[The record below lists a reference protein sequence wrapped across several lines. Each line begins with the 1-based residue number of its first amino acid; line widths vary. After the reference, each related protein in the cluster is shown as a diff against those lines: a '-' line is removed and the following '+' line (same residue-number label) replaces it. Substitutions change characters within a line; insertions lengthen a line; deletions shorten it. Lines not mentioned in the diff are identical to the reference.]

1 LKTLADILYKVH
13 IVAVSGPTDV
23 IVSGV
28 QIDSRQASHRS
39 VFVAI
44 KGVAADG
51 HRFISK
57 AIEQGAIAVVC
68 QEMPSQKKDGV
79 TYVQT
84 TDSAEAAGV
93 LAHNFYDQP
102 SSKLKLVGVTGTN
115 GKTTIA
121 TLLYKLF
128 NCLGYQCGLVSTV
141 ENMIAGRVVPSTHTT
156 PDAISLNALL
166 KQMVDEGCEYAFMEV
181 SSHAVHQRRIAG
193 LQFAGGLFSNITHD
207 HLDYHKTFDEY
218 IKAKKGFFDGLPASA
233 FAITNIDDKRGAV
246 MLQNT
251 AAKKLSYS
259 LRSMADFKGKILEN
273 SLTGLQMSI
282 NDQDVHFRLIGEF
295 NAYNLLAVYGA
306 AISLGENKQEVLQCL
321 SNITGAEGRFDYTVS
336 PKEKVIA
343 IVDYAHTPDALINVL
358 ATIKK
363 LKQGHEQVITVVGC
377 GGDRDKTKRP
387 VMGEVACEHSD
398 KVIFTSDN
406 PRSEDPMQILADME
420 AGLPV
425 SARRKYVAIPD
436 RKQAIKT
443 AISMAQ
449 PEDIVLVA
457 GKGHEKYQ
465 EIKGVKHHFDD
476 KEVVQEM
483 FELLGK

>member
-1 LKTLADILYKVH
+1 MKTIADILYKVH
-13 IVAVSGPTDV
+13 IVAVSGSTDV
-23 IVSGV
+23 VVSGV
-28 QIDSRQASHRS
+28 QIDSRKVSHRS
-39 VFVAI
+39 VFVAV
-44 KGVAADG
+44 KGAAADG
-51 HRFISK
+51 HQFISK
-57 AIEQGAIAVVC
+57 AIESGAVAIVC
-68 QEMPSQKKDGV
+68 EDMPAEQKEGV
-79 TYVQT
+79 TFIQT
-84 TDSAEAAGV
+84 SDSAEAAGIM
-93 LAHNFYDQP
+93 AHNFFDQP
-102 SSKLKLVGVTGTN
+102 SARLKLVGVTGTN

-128 NCLGYQCGLVSTV
+128 TDLGYQCGLVSTV
-141 ENMIAGRVVPSTHTT
+141 ENMINGKVIPSTHTT

-166 KQMVDEGCEYAFMEV
+166 KQMVDEGCAYAFMEV

-193 LQFAGGLFSNITHD
+193 LEFAGALFSNITHD

-218 IKAKKGFFDGLPASA
+218 IKAKKGFFDGLSSSA

-251 AAKKLSYS
+251 AARKLSYS

-273 SLTGLQMSI
+273 TLAGLIMTI
-282 NDQDVHFRLIGEF
+282 NDQEVHFRMIGEF

-306 AISLGENKQEVLQCL
+306 AVSLGLDKQEVLQSL
-321 SNITGAEGRFDYTVS
+321 SNTTGAEGRFDYTIS
-336 PKEKVIA
+336 PKQKVIA

-363 LKQGHEQVITVVGC
+363 LKQGNEQVITVVGC

-406 PRSEDPMQILADME
+406 PRTEDPLQILNDME
-420 AGLPV
+420 TGLPV
-425 SARRKYVAIPD
+425 SAKRKYIAIPD
-436 RKQAIKT
+436 RMQAIKT

-465 EIKGVKHHFDD
+465 EINGVKHHFDD

>member
-1 LKTLADILYKVH
+1 MKTIADILYKVH
-13 IVAVSGPTDV
+13 IVSVAGSTDV
-23 IVSGV
+23 VVSGV
-28 QIDSRQASHRS
+28 QIDSRKVSHRS
-39 VFVAI
+39 VFVAV
-44 KGVAADG
+44 KGVAVDG
-51 HRFISK
+51 HQYITK
-57 AIEQGAIAVVC
+57 AIEQGAVAIVC
-68 QEMPSQKKDGV
+68 EDMPSEQKEGV

-84 TDSAEAAGV
+84 SDSAEAAGV
-93 LAHNFYDQP
+93 MAHNFFDQP
-102 SSKLKLVGVTGTN
+102 STKLKLVGVTGTN

-128 NCLGYQCGLVSTV
+128 NCLGYQCGLISTV
-141 ENMIAGRVVPSTHTT
+141 ENMINGRVIPSTHTT
-156 PDAISLNALL
+156 PDAVSLNSLL

-193 LQFAGGLFSNITHD
+193 LEFAGGLFSNITHD

-218 IKAKKGFFDGLPASA
+218 IKAKKGFFDGLSSSA

-259 LRSMADFKGKILEN
+259 LRSVADFKGKILEN
-273 SLTGLQMSI
+273 GLSGLVMTL
-282 NDQDVHFRLIGEF
+282 NDQEVHFRLIGEF

-306 AISLGENKQEVLQCL
+306 AVSLGEDKQEVLQCL
-321 SNITGAEGRFDYTVS
+321 SNITGAEGRFDYTIS
-336 PKEKVIA
+336 SKDKVIA

-406 PRSEDPMQILADME
+406 PRTEDPLQILNDME
-420 AGLPV
+420 TGLSV
-425 SARRKYVAIPD
+425 SAKRKYIAIAD

-443 AISMAQ
+443 AISMAG

-465 EIKGVKHHFDD
+465 EINGVKHHFDD

-483 FELLGK
+483 FELLNK

>member
-1 LKTLADILYKVH
+1 M
-13 IVAVSGPTDV
+13 VAVSGSTDV
-23 IVSGV
+23 VVSGV
-28 QIDSRQASHRS
+28 QIDSRKVSHRS
-39 VFVAI
+39 VFVAV

-51 HRFISK
+51 HQYINK
-57 AIEQGAIAVVC
+57 AIELGAVAIVC
-68 QEMPSQKKDGV
+68 EERPAEQKEGV
-79 TYVQT
+79 TYIQT
-84 TDSAEAAGV
+84 SDSAEAAGV
-93 LAHNFYDQP
+93 MAHNFYDQP

-128 NCLGYQCGLVSTV
+128 TDLGYQCGLISTV
-141 ENMIAGRVVPSTHTT
+141 ENMINGNVIPSTHTT
-156 PDAISLNALL
+156 PDAVSLNALL

-193 LQFAGGLFSNITHD
+193 LEFVGALFSNITHD

-218 IKAKKGFFDGLPASA
+218 IKAKKGFFDGLSSNA

-273 SLTGLQMSI
+273 GLSGLVMTI
-282 NDQDVHFRLIGEF
+282 NDQEVHFRLIGEF

-306 AISLGENKQEVLQCL
+306 AVSLGQDKQEVLQYL
-321 SNITGAEGRFDYTVS
+321 SNTTGAEGRFDYTIS

-363 LKQGHEQVITVVGC
+363 LRQGNEQVITVVGC

-398 KVIFTSDN
+398 KAIFTSDN
-406 PRSEDPMQILADME
+406 PRTEDPLQILNDME
-420 AGLPV
+420 TGLSV
-425 SARRKYVAIPD
+425 SAKRKYIAIAD

-443 AISMAQ
+443 AISMAG
-449 PEDIVLVA
+449 PDDIVLIA

-465 EIKGVKHHFDD
+465 EINGVKHHFDD
-476 KEVVQEM
+476 KEIVQEM

>member
-1 LKTLADILYKVH
+1 MKTIADILYKVH
-13 IVAVSGPTDV
+13 IAAVSGSTDV
-23 IVSGV
+23 VVSGV
-28 QIDSRQASHRS
+28 QIDSRKVSHRS
-39 VFVAI
+39 VFVAV
-44 KGVAADG
+44 KGAAADG
-51 HRFISK
+51 HQFIGK
-57 AIEQGAIAVVC
+57 AVEQGAVAIVC
-68 QEMPSQKKDGV
+68 EEMPAEQKEGV
-79 TYVQT
+79 SYIQT
-84 TDSAEAAGV
+84 SDSAEAAGV
-93 LAHNFYDQP
+93 MAHNFYDQP
-102 SSKLKLVGVTGTN
+102 STKLKLVGVTGTN

-128 NCLGYQCGLVSTV
+128 TCLGYECGLVSTV
-141 ENMIAGRVVPSTHTT
+141 ENMISGNVIPSTHTT
-156 PDAISLNALL
+156 PDAVSLNALL
-166 KQMVDEGCEYAFMEV
+166 KQMVDAGCDYAFMEV

-193 LQFAGGLFSNITHD
+193 LEFAGALFSNITHD

-218 IKAKKGFFDGLPASA
+218 IKAKKGFFDGLSASA

-259 LRSMADFKGKILEN
+259 LRSVSDFKGKILDN
-273 SLTGLQMSI
+273 GLSGLAMTI
-282 NDQDVHFRLIGEF
+282 NDQEVHFRMIGEF

-306 AISLGENKQEVLQCL
+306 AVSLGQDKQDVLQCL
-321 SNITGAEGRFDYTVS
+321 SNTTGAEGRFDYAIS

-406 PRSEDPMQILADME
+406 PRTEDPMQILVDME
-420 AGLPV
+420 TGLPV
-425 SARRKYVAIPD
+425 SAKRKYISIPD
-436 RKQAIKT
+436 RAQAIKT

-449 PEDIVLVA
+449 PEDIVLIA

-465 EIKGVKHHFDD
+465 EINGVKHHFDD

>member
-1 LKTLADILYKVH
+1 M
-13 IVAVSGPTDV
+13 VAVSGTTDV
-23 IVSGV
+23 VVSGV
-28 QIDSRQASHRS
+28 QIDSRKVSNRS
-39 VFVAI
+39 VFVAVR
-44 KGVAADG
+44 GVAVDG
-51 HRFISK
+51 HQYIDK
-57 AIEQGAIAVVC
+57 AIDLGAVAVVC
-68 QEMPSQKKDGV
+68 EEVPAQKRDDV
-79 TYVQT
+79 TYVQVAS
-84 TDSAEAAGV
+84 SAEAAGI
-93 LAHNFYDQP
+93 LAHNFYGQP
-102 SSKLKLVGVTGTN
+102 SAKLKLVGVTGTN

-128 NCLGYQCGLVSTV
+128 NALGYQCGLISTV
-141 ENMIAGRVVPSTHTT
+141 ENMIAGKVVPSTHTT
-156 PDAISLNALL
+156 PDAVSLNELL
-166 KQMVDEGCEYAFMEV
+166 KQMVEEGCEYAFMEV

-193 LQFAGGLFSNITHD
+193 LEFAGALFSNITHD

-218 IKAKKGFFDGLPASA
+218 IKAKKGFFDGLSANA

-251 AAKKLSYS
+251 AAKKLTYS
-259 LRSMADFKGKILEN
+259 LRTVADFKGKILEN
-273 SLTGLQMSI
+273 SLAGLVMTI
-282 NDQDVHFRLIGEF
+282 NEQEVHFRLIGEF

-306 AISLGENKQEVLQCL
+306 AVSLGENKQDVLQCL
-321 SNITGAEGRFDYTVS
+321 SNVSGAEGRFDYSVS

-363 LKQGHEQVITVVGC
+363 LRQGNEQVITVVGC

-406 PRSEDPMQILADME
+406 PRTEDPVQILADME
-420 AGLPV
+420 EGLPV
-425 SARRKYVAIPD
+425 SARRKFISIAD

-443 AISMAQ
+443 AISMAG

-465 EIKGVKHHFDD
+465 EINGVKHHFDD